1 MKKLILFAAA
11 GIFSGFTGFRTNPDP
26 VATNLADVRTGQW
39 PINLERDVEGR
50 DTSYSLIF
58 RSQEVMQGTVLDT
71 LPFENIGQLRYFE
84 QALTYLKGAKNGE
97 TAKFKDYSIKR
108 EEKKYQPVS
117 YLDCFS
123 WVSEIGKYTNVKK
136 ADLLPLSVNP

>member
-1 MKKLILFAAA
+1 
-11 GIFSGFTGFRTNPDP
+11 
-26 VATNLADVRTGQW
+26 
-39 PINLERDVEGR
+39 
-50 DTSYSLIF
+50 
-58 RSQEVMQGTVLDT
+58 MQGTVLDT

-117 YLDCFS
+117 YLLTLKFS
-123 WVSEIGKYTNVKK
+123 STEFQQME
-136 ADLLPLSVNP
+136 ADIMRKTIKGLR